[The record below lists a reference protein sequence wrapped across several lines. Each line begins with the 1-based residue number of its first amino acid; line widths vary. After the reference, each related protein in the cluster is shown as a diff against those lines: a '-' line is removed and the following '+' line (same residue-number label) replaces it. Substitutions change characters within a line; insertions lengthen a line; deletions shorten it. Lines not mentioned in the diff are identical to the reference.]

1 MTTDHSST
9 VQVCWTFGTQTTC
22 FLFVCLK
29 LKLFLLGNNLWR
41 DDSVDSEAAGRL
53 STIHLHWNTYHSWRY
68 SSTYSSNNYS
78 VLFFSIHIA
87 PNHDSSRLMALYI
100 VKNDKIFHYLQHNI
114 NILFKFKMNTESN
127 RKAPSV
133 KIEEIIIQSDYM
145 KNLCI
150 RVYVSLISDKYER
163 ERWLYMRTAVQILL
177 WGGRTTE
184 RTRSCLHSS
193 PVGGSNAT
201 TIRYTAVKVAEQG
214 RRKKKEAEDEERRK
228 KFSHHSEVNSRGW
241 YFCYY

>member
-1 MTTDHSST
+1 
-9 VQVCWTFGTQTTC
+9 
-22 FLFVCLK
+22 
-29 LKLFLLGNNLWR
+29 
-41 DDSVDSEAAGRL
+41 
-53 STIHLHWNTYHSWRY
+53 
-68 SSTYSSNNYS
+68 
-78 VLFFSIHIA
+78 
-87 PNHDSSRLMALYI
+87 
-100 VKNDKIFHYLQHNI
+100 
-114 NILFKFKMNTESN
+114 MNTKSN

-133 KIEEIIIQSDYM
+133 KIKEIINQSDYM

-201 TIRYTAVKVAEQG
+201 IRYTAVKVAEQG

-228 KFSHHSEVNSRGW
+228 KFSHHSEVNSRG
-241 YFCYY
+241 